1 MTRQALSGHALLS
14 RCRAWLHRLVDDAA
28 YDEWE
33 LDTEPTSPDP
43 DGKKSPQDLIDEVL
57 RDAEDHGPRPD
68 GEGGDHTAQ
77 ST

>member
-33 LDTEPTSPDP
+33 MDSEPASPDP
-43 DGKKSPQDLIDEVL
+43 DVKRSPQDLIDEVL
-57 RDAEDHGPRPD
+57 RDAENHAARPD
-68 GEGGDHTAQ
+68 GERGDDTAR
-77 ST
+77 SS

>member
-33 LDTEPTSPDP
+33 LDTEPTSPEP
-43 DGKKSPQDLIDEVL
+43 DVKRTPQDLIDEVL
-57 RDAEDHGPRPD
+57 RDSQNHVPHPD
-68 GEGGDHTAQ
+68 GEGADDTAP
-77 ST
+77 SG